1 MRPQS
6 ERHKD
11 ALELRIAS
19 YQIIGDCDQTTYP
32 LQKKVSSLASH
43 HSQFYPPEFLRTI
56 PHLRPRTNMQGVV
69 TRMRNSIMQSI
80 HSSFQQQGF
89 VQGHVADYHFQ
100 RLRRRGR
107 HVLVGDVIILS
118 SAEWP
123 STNPPNPI

>member
-6 ERHKD
+6 ERNKD

-89 VQGHVADYHFQ
+89 VQVMSPIITSNDCEGAGDMFS
-100 RLRRRGR
+100 
-107 HVLVGDVIILS
+107 LV
-118 SAEWP
+118 
-123 STNPPNPI
+123 T